1 MKKKLAKLLVFT
13 LLLALLPMG
22 TAQAAESR
30 TMRIGLTYGSAA
42 VPAAELR
49 NAESAGF
56 RFGFYDETLQFI
68 PLGWTEE
75 SDIQVLITQNLFLSD
90 GGYGYSAENS
100 QGIVGCYHVHLPW
113 PYEDFLSAQAAA
125 ALVEGG
131 FVAWVGG
138 AYYVR
143 MGSYPSRAEAE
154 AAAAATGV
162 EGCSLGETSGYG
174 YSVVAGG
181 TTKLLFQYDADAAG
195 EAGAFGV
202 VPGLEGAGVTL
213 YADNKY
219 RGGLRFERIGGGN
232 STVVNIVDL
241 EDYVKG
247 VIPYEMSASWPLE
260 ALKAQSVCARAYA
273 INHSGGRA
281 THKDSHFDL
290 CTTTHCQVYRG
301 IGRANEHSDQAV
313 NETAGQLAWYNGK
326 LIDAVYYSSNGG
338 ASEDVKRV
346 WGSNHDYLKGKLDP
360 YEADIADIAGNYHWS
375 VTRTAAELKTRF
387 NKAGYACGDIVS
399 ITPKLSEVGNVV
411 QLVILDTAGKS
422 YTISRADTIRT
433 TLGTNSIRFTM
444 TTSGGAG
451 QEPGYMVA
459 GAGANVPTLDG
470 LYALGGDG
478 TVSALPTESYIITA
492 DGVKPLEPMEG
503 VPAGGSGETSYTFTG
518 TGWGHN
524 VGMSQW
530 GAYAMAERGFTYQD
544 ILKFYYT
551 DITVE

>member
-13 LLLALLPMG
+13 LLLALLPIG
-22 TAQAAESR
+22 TARAAESAAL
-30 TMRIGLTYGSAA
+30 RIGLTYGSAA
-42 VPAAELR
+42 APAAELQ
-49 NAESAGF
+49 NTQSAGF
-56 RFGFYDETLQFI
+56 RFGFYDDALQFI

-90 GGYGYSAENS
+90 SGYGYGAENNR
-100 QGIVGCYHVHLPW
+100 GIVGCYHVHLPW

-162 EGCSLGETSGYG
+162 EGCCLGETSGYG
-174 YSVVAGG
+174 YSVVANG
-181 TTKLLFQYDADAAG
+181 TTKILFQYDADTAG

-202 VPGLEGAGVTL
+202 LPGLEGAGVTE
-213 YADNKY
+213 YADNQY

-232 STVVNIVDL
+232 SAVVNIVDL

-260 ALKAQSVCARAYA
+260 ALKAQSVCARTYA
-273 INHSGGRA
+273 INHAGSKA
-281 THKDSHFDL
+281 THKDNHFDL

-301 IGRANEHSDQAV
+301 VGRANEHSDQAV
-313 NETAGQLAWYNGK
+313 AETAGQLAWYNGK

-338 ASEDVKRV
+338 ASEDVKNV
-346 WGSNHDYLKGKLDP
+346 WGTEHEYLKGKLDP
-360 YEADIADIAGNYHWS
+360 YEADIADIADNYRWS
-375 VTRTAAELKTRF
+375 VTASDLKARL
-387 NKAGYACGDIVS
+387 NKLGYPCADIID
-399 ITPKLSEVGNVV
+399 ITTKQSTVGNVIEIT
-411 QLVILDTAGKS
+411 LFDTAGKS
-422 YTISRADTIRT
+422 YTFSREKVRT
-433 TLGTNSIRFTM
+433 SLGLNSIRFTVEAVG
-444 TTSGGAG
+444 TPVSGY
-451 QEPGYMVA
+451 QIA
-459 GAGANVPTLDG
+459 GAETPATATSG

-478 TVSALPTESYIITA
+478 LTAPLPQEAYILT
-492 DGVKPLEPMEG
+492 DQGVKTLEPTTS
-503 VPAGGSGETSYTFTG
+503 VSTAQGGGELRLNG

-524 VGMSQW
+524 VGLSQW

-551 DITVE
+551 GITVE